1 MDEKVRHDTVFDTG
15 AEHLGRVYAEALL
28 AAAQTGGASDQ
39 VVDQLQRLVDDVLD
53 QHPTLAA
60 AFASP
65 RVDFEEKQRI
75 IDRLFASEV
84 HPTLLQF
91 LKVVARRERLGYLRQ
106 IASAAV
112 AIRDERSGRL
122 VAEVRSAVPLT
133 DELRQAVV
141 ARLGETMNQEIVLR
155 EVVDP
160 QLIGGLLIRIGDTV
174 FDSSVSNR
182 LSRMA
187 RKTRQTFARQM
198 LENAGRFAV
207 GTPG

>member
-1 MDEKVRHDTVFDTG
+1 MDEKVRHETVFDTG

-28 AAAQTGGASDQ
+28 AAAQTSGASDQ
-39 VVDQLQRLVDDVLD
+39 VVDQLQTLVDEVLN
-53 QHPTLAA
+53 QHPPLAA

-65 RVDFEEKQRI
+65 RVDPEEKQRI

-84 HPTLLQF
+84 HPTLLHF
-91 LKVVARRERLGYLRQ
+91 LKIVARRERLSYLRQ

-112 AIRDERSGRL
+112 AIRDERLGRL

-133 DELRQAVV
+133 DELRQAVI
-141 ARLGETMNQEIVLR
+141 ARLRETMDQEIVLR
-155 EVVDP
+155 ETVDP
-160 QLIGGLLIRIGDTV
+160 QLIGGLLVRIGDTV

-182 LSRMA
+182 LSGMA
-187 RKTRQTFARQM
+187 RKTRQSFARQM
-198 LENAGRFAV
+198 LENADRFAV